1 MRGLLRMRVGCVIAK
16 WSGALRSLALTTCCM
31 AVSSSTSVSAAAADT
46 PDPVAAI
53 DQQIQ
58 SHSGLTGSYVLEKG
72 EDSLLAR
79 AWLADHARRTIDV
92 QYFIW
97 SGDNVGI
104 LASESLLRAAERGV
118 RVRVIVDDL

>member
-1 MRGLLRMRVGCVIAK
+1 MRELLSMRVGCVNAR
-16 WSGALRSLALTTCCM
+16 WSGALRSLALTTCCV
-31 AVSSSTSVSAAAADT
+31 AVSFSASIFAAADT
-46 PDPVAAI
+46 PDPVAFI

-58 SHSGLTGSYVLEKG
+58 SHPGLTGSYVLEKG

-118 RVRVIVDDL
+118 RVRVIVDD